1 MTAARRAA
9 RAEKRNPQITE
20 PPCRPIRASMRST
33 TWNCRRG
40 SPAGRLTR
48 TQPQALGRGP
58 CLPAQHP
65 VPRRGRCPHPAIS
78 AGPAW
83 TRRLASG
90 QSGRRAA
97 RQGSGVSPASTE
109 PPLLP
114 PSMTSVSPAP
124 VRSGPAARDGG
135 CWPGGPGRTSDIT
148 TSTSS
153 AASESGAWRGSRK
166 PDSGC
171 PPHACAAGAYAPR
184 ARDSGKPGGHGH
196 VMRWV
201 GNRGPFACPRGNYVP
216 TGICRFGVILT
227 R

>member
-1 MTAARRAA
+1 MNCCPPRSPGREEEPSGHGTAMQANPGEHAQHDLELPAR
-9 RAEKRNPQITE
+9 E
-20 PPCRPIRASMRST
+20 PCRAVDTDSA
-33 TWNCRRG
+33 
-40 SPAGRLTR
+40 AGPR
-48 TQPQALGRGP
+48 PW
-58 CLPAQHP
+58 P
-65 VPRRGRCPHPAIS
+65 VPACTAPS
-78 AGPAW
+78 APSSS
-83 TRRLASG
+83 LPPSG
-90 QSGRRAA
+90 HICRARMDKAPRQRAVRPPAA
-97 RQGSGVSPASTE
+97 RQGSGGSPASTE

-124 VRSGPAARDGG
+124 ARSGPAARDGG

-171 PPHACAAGAYAPR
+171 PPHACAVGAYAPR

>member
-1 MTAARRAA
+1 
-9 RAEKRNPQITE
+9 
-20 PPCRPIRASMRST
+20 MRST

-65 VPRRGRCPHPAIS
+65 VPRRRRCPHPAIS

-109 PPLLP
+109 PSLLP

-124 VRSGPAARDGG
+124 ARSGPAAREMAGAGPANRAAPAISQPAPPRRLVRAAHSAGLVSRIQAARRTHAQQGRMPPEPETPANRAGTGTLCGG
-135 CWPGGPGRTSDIT
+135 SATAGRSPARAGT
-148 TSTSS
+148 TSLPAS
-153 AASESGAWRGSRK
+153 AGS
-166 PDSGC
+166 
-171 PPHACAAGAYAPR
+171 A
-184 ARDSGKPGGHGH
+184 
-196 VMRWV
+196 
-201 GNRGPFACPRGNYVP
+201 
-216 TGICRFGVILT
+216 
-227 R
+227 